1 MSYTV
6 SAIDAEGRKAE
17 AMDIDDEAAGR
28 IKAYL
33 SAGISGLDGRAC
45 GPTAV
50 PIVKAILRIPDKEE
64 NARKAL
70 ISLLHMALSFPDC
83 FWEVL

>member
-6 SAIDAEGRKAE
+6 SAVDAEGRKAE
-17 AMDIDDEAAGR
+17 AMDIGDEAARR

-50 PIVKAILRIPDKEE
+50 PIVKAILRIPDKEDA
-64 NARKAL
+64 ARTAL
-70 ISLLHMALSFPDC
+70 ISLLHAALSFPDC
-83 FWEVL
+83 IWEVL

>member
-6 SAIDAEGRKAE
+6 SAVDAEGRKAE
-17 AMDIDDEAAGR
+17 AMDVGDEAARR

-50 PIVKAILRIPDKEE
+50 PIVKAILRIPDKEDA
-64 NARKAL
+64 ARKAL
-70 ISLLHMALSFPDC
+70 VSLLHAALSFPDSI
-83 FWEVL
+83 WEVL

>member
-6 SAIDAEGRKAE
+6 SAVNAEGRQAE
-17 AMDIDDEAAGR
+17 AMDIGDEAAGR

-50 PIVKAILRIPDKEE
+50 PIVKAILRLPDKEE
-64 NARKAL
+64 DARKAL
-70 ISLLHMALSFPDC
+70 ISLLHTALSFPDC
-83 FWEVL
+83 IWEVL